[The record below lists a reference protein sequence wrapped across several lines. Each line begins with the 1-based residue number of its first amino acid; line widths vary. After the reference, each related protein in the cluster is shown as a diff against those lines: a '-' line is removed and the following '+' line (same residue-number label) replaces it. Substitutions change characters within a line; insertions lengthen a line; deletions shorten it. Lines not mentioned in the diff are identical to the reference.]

1 MDEDSN
7 MSVTFRVSDNNE
19 SLEISSPVPPSPP
32 TDTAESSSSSPERLL
47 LLDGTFFKFLPEES
61 TGNKIAAL
69 CMKCPRDVLTKVKGY
84 HNCTSN
90 FLGHLKRKHGQECI
104 EEYKTYSKKQR
115 SEVREKND
123 TIVKIK
129 TGKTNKSNENTITQ
143 EQFDENILKYFI
155 HSMIPLRAVEDPY
168 FSKMFMD
175 LKISEMGLTV
185 MSRRT
190 LGRRIG
196 KHYETQVA
204 KIKLEL
210 QEVPYVCTTIDIWS
224 SKKRS
229 FIGVTAHWITND
241 LRRVSVALAC
251 QRFKGVHSYD
261 RLSDIIKEINGDFG
275 LNTNKIVASVTDN
288 GSNFVK
294 AFKIFGVKLTNI
306 NITDE
311 VVLDS
316 QPTEA
321 FSESDV
327 EDEESSNLEDSE
339 HNYFLPT
346 HLRCSAHTL
355 SLCATTDANKLLSE
369 EDTPLSQ
376 MHAAVMKKCNVLWKA
391 AGRPKSAEIMQDVLG
406 HTLSRPGE
414 TRWNSLFDALQQI
427 FNIKEKSL
435 LLHRSLNIKN
445 SIKDNEFDYIK
456 EYLTCT
462 SPVAEALDI
471 MQSESNAYYGI
482 ALPCLLALRKKL
494 LKIEKKNN
502 FSFCSP
508 LIKTYRES
516 VGKRFEKMFDVAT
529 LEAENAAMAAL
540 SYPRFK
546 NKWLTCLEPANRTKV
561 LKVFKTC
568 ISKEMSDNVVATVAT
583 TKSNQDNLFF
593 NFDSD
598 SDSDISFSEKNPSS
612 DAPMTKAELLMM
624 HFFAEESQD
633 LQLLNRY
640 PEIKSVFIKYN
651 TPLPSSAAVERL
663 FSFATMT
670 NLPKSHR
677 LSDSM
682 FEKRVVLKCN
692 LNYYKKL

>member
-1 MDEDSN
+1 MDEDSD
-7 MSVTFRVSDNNE
+7 MSVTLSVSEKIE
-19 SLEISSPVPPSPP
+19 SLEIVSPLPPSPP
-32 TDTAESSSSSPERLL
+32 TDTANCSSSSPDRLL
-47 LLDGTFFKFLPEES
+47 IVDGTYFQLLPEES
-61 TGNKIAAL
+61 TGNKIVAL
-69 CMKCPRDVLTKVKGY
+69 CMKCPRDLLIKVKGY
-84 HNCTSN
+84 RNCTSN

-104 EEYKTYSKKQR
+104 EEYKTYLKKR
-115 SEVREKND
+115 RIEVTKKD
-123 TIVKIK
+123 ATIVKIK
-129 TGKTNKSNENTITQ
+129 TRKTNKSKESKMTQ

-155 HSMIPLRAVEDPY
+155 NSMIPLRAVEDPY
-168 FSKMFMD
+168 FSKIFMD
-175 LKISEMGLTV
+175 LKISAMGLTV

-190 LGRRIG
+190 LGRRIE

-204 KIKLEL
+204 KIKSEL

-251 QRFKGVHSYD
+251 HRFKGVHSYD
-261 RLSDIIKEINGDFG
+261 RLSDIIKEIHDDFD

-294 AFKIFGVKLTNI
+294 AFKMFGVKLTNI
-306 NITDE
+306 GIVDE
-311 VVLDS
+311 SMLDS

-321 FSESDV
+321 FSESDD
-327 EDEESSNLEDSE
+327 EDDESSNLEDSE
-339 HNYFLPT
+339 PIYVLPA
-346 HLRCSAHTL
+346 HLRCCAHTL

-369 EDTPLSQ
+369 QDTPLSQ
-376 MHAAVMKKCNVLWKA
+376 MHAAIMKKCNVLWKA

-427 FNIKEKSL
+427 FNTKEKNV

-445 SIKDNEFDYIK
+445 TIKDNEFEYIK

-462 SPVAEALDI
+462 SPLAEALDI
-471 MQSESNAYYGI
+471 MQSETNAYYGM

-508 LIKTYRES
+508 LIKVYRES
-516 VGKRFEKMFDVAT
+516 VEKRFEKMFDVT
-529 LEAENAAMAAL
+529 TCEAENAAIAAL

-546 NKWLTCLEPANRTKV
+546 NKWLTCLEPGNRTKV
-561 LKVFKTC
+561 LKAFKTC
-568 ISKEMSDNVVATVAT
+568 ISKQLSENIVATVAT
-583 TKSNQDNLFF
+583 TKSTQENFFF

-598 SDSDISFSEKNPSS
+598 SDSDISISEEKLSS
-612 DAPMTKAELLMM
+612 YAPMTKAELLML

-640 PEIKSVFIKYN
+640 PEIQSVFIKYN